1 MEYSKEFKAALS
13 NFSAIEKDRL
23 IFRLLKKD
31 KLLSKKLYFE
41 LIDTETTDQKR
52 NQMEE
57 IIEERVSLASK
68 YIGNPKYFLVLIRKI
83 SAEITE
89 HVKITTDKFG
99 DIALQLFLVNQILE
113 NNDKLNHQRFDNI
126 YKLYIYL
133 INKLL
138 KAIIS
143 IKKIDEDYW
152 MELNE
157 ILESI
162 ESKIHENRY
171 FEKLCINN
179 SFDFNWLNIEKI
191 PDHLD
196 LMVKDI
202 KSQGF
207 LK

>member
-41 LIDTETTDQKR
+41 LIDIETTDQKR
-52 NQMEE
+52 TQMEE
-57 IIEERVSLASK
+57 EISERVLLASK
-68 YIGNPKYFLVLIRKI
+68 YIGNPKYYLVLIRKI

-99 DIALQLFLVNQILE
+99 EIYLQLFLVNTILE
-113 NNDKLNHQRFDNI
+113 RNDKLNNQRFDNI
-126 YKLYIYL
+126 YKLYMYL

-157 ILESI
+157 ILESL
-162 ESKIHENRY
+162 ESKIHGNRY
-171 FEKLCINN
+171 LEKLCINN
-179 SFDFNWLNIEKI
+179 SFDFNWLTIEKI

-196 LMVKDI
+196 LIIKDI

>member
-1 MEYSKEFKAALS
+1 M
-13 NFSAIEKDRL
+13 
-23 IFRLLKKD
+23 
-31 KLLSKKLYFE
+31 
-41 LIDTETTDQKR
+41 
-52 NQMEE
+52 
-57 IIEERVSLASK
+57 
-68 YIGNPKYFLVLIRKI
+68 
-83 SAEITE
+83 
-89 HVKITTDKFG
+89 
-99 DIALQLFLVNQILE
+99 VNQILE

-152 MELNE
+152 IELNE

-162 ESKIHENRY
+162 ETKIHENRY

-179 SFDFNWLNIEKI
+179 SFDFVWLTIDKI

>member
-13 NFSAIEKDRL
+13 NFSSIEKDRL

-31 KLLSKKLYFE
+31 RLLSKKLYFE
-41 LIDTETTDQKR
+41 LIDTETVDQKR
-52 NQMEE
+52 NEMEE
-57 IIEERVSLASK
+57 QIEERVLLASK

-89 HVKITTDKFG
+89 HVKITTDKYG
-99 DIALQLFLVNQILE
+99 DISLQLFLVNKILE
-113 NNDKLNHQRFDNI
+113 NNDKLNNQRFDNI

-152 MELNE
+152 MELDE

-171 FEKLCINN
+171 LEKLCINN
-179 SFDFNWLNIEKI
+179 SFDFNWLKSEKI

-196 LMVKDI
+196 LIVKDI
-202 KSQGF
+202 RSHGF

>member
-52 NQMEE
+52 SQMEE
-57 IIEERVSLASK
+57 QIEERILLASK

-89 HVKITTDKFG
+89 HVKVTTDKFG

-143 IKKIDEDYW
+143 IKKLDEDYW

-196 LMVKDI
+196 LIVKDI

>member
-13 NFSAIEKDRL
+13 NFSSIEKDRL

-52 NQMEE
+52 SQMEE
-57 IIEERVSLASK
+57 QIEERILLASK

-99 DIALQLFLVNQILE
+99 DIYLQLFLVDKILE
-113 NNDKLNHQRFDNI
+113 NNVKLNQQRFDNI

-162 ESKIHENRY
+162 ESKIYDNRY
-171 FEKLCINN
+171 LEKLCMNN
-179 SFDFNWLNIEKI
+179 SFDFNWLNTEKI

-196 LMVKDI
+196 LIVKDI

>member
-13 NFSAIEKDRL
+13 NFSSIEKDRL

-57 IIEERVSLASK
+57 QIEERILLASK
-68 YIGNPKYFLVLIRKI
+68 YIGNPKYFLVLIRKV

-99 DIALQLFLVNQILE
+99 DIYLQLFLVNKILE
-113 NNDKLNHQRFDNI
+113 HNEKLNQQRFDNI
-126 YKLYIYL
+126 YKLHIYL

-152 MELNE
+152 IELNE

-162 ESKIHENRY
+162 ESKIHDNKY
-171 FEKLCINN
+171 LEKLCMNN
-179 SFDFNWLNIEKI
+179 SFDFNWLNTEKI

-196 LMVKDI
+196 LIVKDI
-202 KSQGF
+202 KNQGF